1 MPIACS
7 EYAMSCCAKGQSDQ
21 GRGGGLMTTRIRTID
36 VLRGLIAV
44 FAVSPLG
51 CAGTDHDPTQADA
64 HDAKV
69 DINVVPENDASTDR
83 RDNPDVDTRD
93 ALPSSDRAS
102 ETGDA
107 SSETSDVA
115 SETGDVVS
123 ETSDVVVAERDVVSE
138 TSDVLSETGD
148 VISEAGDGGCACV
161 PPKTGTVTIPLHCYC
176 VAGCLSIDDTTVCVA
191 LPPSGQVV
199 MDTYEC
205 NIIGITR
212 ATGGPS
218 YTWFY
223 DATTKELIG
232 ARTLWAMHGDSRTCR
247 TNPDPPLFDLNI
259 LAGTIP
265 TCAVATSRTVCR
277 GGDGGDGRDGSS
289 DGEVATDAPNDR
301 DATFDGGD
309 ASHDR
314 EPDAD
319 GVD

>member
-1 MPIACS
+1 
-7 EYAMSCCAKGQSDQ
+7 
-21 GRGGGLMTTRIRTID
+21 MTTRIRTID
-36 VLRGLIAV
+36 VLRLIAV
-44 FAVSPLG
+44 FALSLLG
-51 CAGTDHDPTQADA
+51 CGGADHDPTQADA

-69 DINVVPENDASTDR
+69 DTHVVPENDASTDR
-83 RDNPDVDTRD
+83 WDNPDVETRD

-107 SSETSDVA
+107 SSETSDV
-115 SETGDVVS
+115 
-123 ETSDVVVAERDVVSE
+123 VA
-138 TSDVLSETGD
+138 ETGD
-148 VISEAGDGGCACV
+148 VISEAGDGGCACI

-176 VAGCLSIDDTTVCVA
+176 VGGCVSIDDTSVCVA

-232 ARTLWAMHGDSRTCR
+232 GRTIWAMQGDPRTCR
-247 TNPDPPLFDLNI
+247 TNPDPPLFEITI

-265 TCAVATSRTVCR
+265 TCAVATSRTLCR
-277 GGDGGDGRDGSS
+277 GGDGSV
-289 DGEVATDAPNDR
+289 DGEVAADAPNDR

-309 ASHDR
+309 ASHDG
-314 EPDAD
+314 EPDTD